1 VLFVIKKPT
10 DREKVIAYL
19 TRLPIT
25 PLGWR
30 LLIEKIRN
38 VRSTNQRKYMW
49 YIFEL
54 IAKETDNDKQVI
66 HDYYCQ
72 KFLTVEIEIFGKMQK
87 ITRGTSQLNTKEQET
102 FMLEVRT
109 DAQSELNIFC
119 PLPNETIYE

>member
-1 VLFVIKKPT
+1 MLFVIKSP
-10 DREKVIAYL
+10 DHQEKVLAYIK
-19 TRLPIT
+19 RLPIT

-38 VRSTNQRKYMW
+38 VRSSNQRKYMW

-72 KFLTVEIEIFGKMQK
+72 KFLTTEVEIFGKLQK

-109 DAQSELNIFC
+109 DAQTALGIFC
-119 PLPNETIYE
+119 PLPREIIYE